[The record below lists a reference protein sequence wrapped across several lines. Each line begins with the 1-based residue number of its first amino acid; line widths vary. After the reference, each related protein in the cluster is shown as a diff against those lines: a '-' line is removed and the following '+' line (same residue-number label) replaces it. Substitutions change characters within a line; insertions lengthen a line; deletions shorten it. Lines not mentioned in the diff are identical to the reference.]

1 MPVWLRLSIGG
12 AATLLVGMALGR
24 FSYAPFIP
32 ALIEAGQLTA
42 DQAGAVGAFNLAGF
56 LAGALAA
63 PALRRHRGEVA
74 SLRLCLMLSLLC
86 LAASILPWG
95 FAWLAFWRFLV
106 GAAVGVLMIYSL
118 AIVTR
123 HAPPARLGAA
133 TGIVFTGVGVGIL
146 LSGTLVPVLLGHG
159 IAVAWTGIAVIGAAS
174 VALALWGW
182 RAVADGASQQTGP
195 PRPAGRIEW
204 TPVVLGLVAMRA
216 LFSLGLIPHSIY
228 WVDFLVRGLGHDMAF
243 GGRHWAL
250 FGLGAM
256 SGTYLWG
263 RFADAIGFRTGLVL
277 VFAVLA
283 AGVALPVLNTAGWAL
298 VASSLVVGAQP
309 GFSAIVSGR
318 THQLV
323 GPDRMAEVW
332 RWMSLVGGIGQA
344 VGGYAYVALFA
355 WADSYAPLY
364 LAGGAA
370 MALGAVIALGLG
382 RAGPGGTKSGV
393 NQAG

>member
-1 MPVWLRLSIGG
+1 M
-12 AATLLVGMALGR
+12 LVGMALGR

-32 ALIEAGQLTA
+32 ALIEAGEMTA
-42 DQAGAVGAFNLAGF
+42 VEAGYVAAFNLAGF

-63 PALRRHRGEVA
+63 PVLRRRRGEVA
-74 SLRLCLMLSLLC
+74 SLRICLLLALLC
-86 LAASILPWG
+86 LVASIPPWG

-123 HAPPARLGAA
+123 HAPPGRLGAA

-146 LSGTLVPVLLGHG
+146 LSGTLVPVLLGYG
-159 IAVAWTGIAVIGAAS
+159 LAVAWSGIALIGVVGVLIAF
-174 VALALWGW
+174 WGW
-182 RAVADGASQQTGP
+182 RAADDAGASGP
-195 PRPAGRIEW
+195 RRQELPIVW
-204 TPVVLGLVAMRA
+204 SPVIFGLVATRV

-228 WVDFLVRGLGHDMAF
+228 WVDYLVRGLGHDMKF
-243 GGRHWAL
+243 GGMHWAL
-250 FGLGAM
+250 FGLGAL

-263 RFADAIGFRTGLVL
+263 RFADAIGFRAGLVL
-277 VFAVLA
+277 VFSALA
-283 AGVALPVLNTAGWAL
+283 AGVALPVLLTAGWAL

-309 GFSAIVSGR
+309 GFSAIISGR

-323 GPDRMAEVW
+323 GAARMPEVW

-344 VGGYAYVALFA
+344 VGGYAYVVLFGLTE
-355 WADSYAPLY
+355 SYVPLY

-370 MALGAVIALGLG
+370 MALGAVISLGL
-382 RAGPGGTKSGV
+382 RKTNV
-393 NQAG
+393 EI